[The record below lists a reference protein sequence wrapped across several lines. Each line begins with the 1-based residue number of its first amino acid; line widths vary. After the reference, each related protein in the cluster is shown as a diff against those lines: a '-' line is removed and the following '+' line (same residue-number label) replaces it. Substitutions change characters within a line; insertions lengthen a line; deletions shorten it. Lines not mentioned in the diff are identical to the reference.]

1 VFVHQPSL
9 PEISGRPARIT
20 APAPRCAV
28 DDGRDRRAEPLAR
41 RLLAEPLVQRHF
53 ADRLSLTVAVDDMA
67 LWLTVAR
74 GRVPATALRSR
85 FRERFG
91 VHRAAGLS
99 AEESLLL
106 HRAYVRTLT
115 RDRSPAASSQPMAH
129 ALRRG
134 MEAAAAASVAAHGG
148 AAVHGSAA
156 GGGIGGPARTGAEV
170 SGTSNDLDYDGT
182 YDPARAHDA
191 ARADETAHAP
201 ADDRAHA
208 RVQDRSHGRV
218 EDRAH
223 ERPLPHPP
231 LRSSPPALS
240 SGGRHQV
247 PRWCLAVIL
256 AADGERESLRRFRA
270 ANPDALITVTGTHVC
285 VFTHERPR
293 SPEVLGTYALVVV
306 DDGDTSRAARRA
318 ALAAVVARHF
328 GAPFDTRQGL
338 PLIAALD
345 MPPEDRAAFVEA
357 CLGPLVNDGTYR
369 HLLDTLAAF
378 LAHNLCVTA
387 TARSMYVHRH
397 TCTYRLRAIRKLTGL
412 DPYKPFDRMRAE
424 FALILSR
431 ADSPWTTPR
440 RRGV

>member
-1 VFVHQPSL
+1 VFVHHPSL
-9 PEISGRPARIT
+9 PEISGLPARVT

-28 DDGRDRRAEPLAR
+28 DDARDPRAEPLAR
-41 RLLAEPLVQRHF
+41 RLLTEPLVQRHF
-53 ADRLSLTVAVDDMA
+53 AGRLSLALAVDDMA

-85 FRERFG
+85 FRERFD

-115 RDRSPAASSQPMAH
+115 RDRSPVASSQPMAH

-134 MEAAAAASVAAHGG
+134 LEAAAAASVAAHGG
-148 AAVHGSAA
+148 AAPGGAATGSTA
-156 GGGIGGPARTGAEV
+156 GTGSRGP
-170 SGTSNDLDYDGT
+170 SGTGGEASRTSNGRVCDGT
-182 YDPARAHDA
+182 YDPARAHG
-191 ARADETAHAP
+191 TAHER
-201 ADDRAHA
+201 ADDRSH
-208 RVQDRSHGRV
+208 DRGD
-218 EDRAH
+218 DRPR

-231 LRSSPPALS
+231 LPSSPPSSPPSLS
-240 SGGRHQV
+240 SGDRHKA

-285 VFTHERPR
+285 VFTRERPN
-293 SPEVLGTYALVVV
+293 SPEVLGTYALVAVE
-306 DDGDTSRAARRA
+306 DADTSRAARRA
-318 ALAAVVARHF
+318 ALAAVVARHY

-345 MPPEDRAAFVEA
+345 LPPDDRAAFVEA
-357 CLGPLVNDGTYR
+357 CLGPLVTDPAYR

-397 TCTYRLRAIRKLTGL
+397 TCTYRLRAIGKLTGL

-431 ADSPWTTPR
+431 ADSPWTAPR

>member
-1 VFVHQPSL
+1 M
-9 PEISGRPARIT
+9 PEISGLPARVT

-28 DDGRDRRAEPLAR
+28 DDGRDRRAESLAR

-53 ADRLSLTVAVDDMA
+53 ADRLSLTVAVDDMT

-85 FRERFG
+85 FKQRFD

-115 RDRSPAASSQPMAH
+115 RDRSPATSSQPMTH

-148 AAVHGSAA
+148 AAGGV
-156 GGGIGGPARTGAEV
+156 GGGGVGGTVGTGREA
-170 SGTSNDLDYDGT
+170 SRTSNDRVYDGS
-182 YDPARAHDA
+182 YDTARSHDTAHDTAHDA
-191 ARADETAHAP
+191 AHDKALDTAHER
-201 ADDRAHA
+201 ADDRAHGSHD
-208 RVQDRSHGRV
+208 RV
-218 EDRAH
+218 H
-223 ERPLPHPP
+223 ERPLSHPP
-231 LRSSPPALS
+231 LAPSPPSLS
-240 SGGRHQV
+240 SGVRHPA

-256 AADGERESLRRFRA
+256 AADGEREALRRFRG

-285 VFTHERPR
+285 VFTRERPR

-306 DDGDTSRAARRA
+306 EDGDTSRAARRA
-318 ALAAVVARHF
+318 ALAAVVARHY

-345 MPPEDRAAFVEA
+345 MPPDDRAAFVKA
-357 CLGPLVNDGTYR
+357 CLGPLVTDSSCR

-440 RRGV
+440 RRGA

>member
-1 VFVHQPSL
+1 M
-9 PEISGRPARIT
+9 PEISGLPARFP
-20 APAPRCAV
+20 APAPRRAV

-53 ADRLSLTVAVDDMA
+53 ADRLSLAVAVDDMT

-74 GRVPATALRSR
+74 GRVPATALRPR
-85 FRERFG
+85 FDERFD

-99 AEESLLL
+99 PEESLLL
-106 HRAYVRTLT
+106 HRAYVRALT
-115 RDRSPAASSQPMAH
+115 RDRSPSDSSQPTEH

-148 AAVHGSAA
+148 AVAT
-156 GGGIGGPARTGAEV
+156 GGEAP
-170 SGTSNDLDYDGT
+170 GTSTSDELVHDGT
-182 YDPARAHDA
+182 YPGARAHGTVHD
-191 ARADETAHAP
+191 RADPRAH
-201 ADDRAHA
+201 DRAA
-208 RVQDRSHGRV
+208 ERTHGRSPERSPVPAV
-218 EDRAH
+218 EQ
-223 ERPLPHPP
+223 PLPQPP
-231 LRSSPPALS
+231 LPSAPPPLS
-240 SGGRHQV
+240 SGDRRPA

-285 VFTHERPR
+285 AFTQERPC

-306 DDGDTSRAARRA
+306 ENGDTSRAARRA
-318 ALAAVVARHF
+318 ALAAVVARHY
-328 GAPFDTRQGL
+328 GLPFDTRQGL
-338 PLIAALD
+338 PLVAALD
-345 MPPEDRAAFVEA
+345 MPPEDRSAFVKA
-357 CLGPLVNDGTYR
+357 CLGPLVTDSACR

-431 ADSPWTTPR
+431 ADSPWTAPR
-440 RRGV
+440 RRGA